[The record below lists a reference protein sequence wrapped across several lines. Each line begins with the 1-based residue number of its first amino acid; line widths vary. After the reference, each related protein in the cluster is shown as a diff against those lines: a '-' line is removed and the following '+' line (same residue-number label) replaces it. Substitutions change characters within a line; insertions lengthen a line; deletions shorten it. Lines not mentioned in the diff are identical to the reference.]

1 MERGKDHQMSALEQ
15 EDCGGTQQ
23 VHSVI
28 QYMLKIHFQ
37 YKQETGYTER
47 NVLVVKSL
55 FFLFFL

>member
-1 MERGKDHQMSALEQ
+1 MSALEQ